1 MEKRANWYRLDNA
14 AKIVP
19 STAKGANTRVFR
31 LTCELKE
38 PVDMAI
44 LQQALDDTIEEFPFF
59 NCVLHRGIFW
69 YYLED
74 SDLKAKVEEEHTPAC
89 LPLYIRGKKNLLY
102 RVNYFGKRINLEMFH
117 VLADGTGAFMFFK
130 NLVTRYLQIRYNLSE
145 NIKPSDDFSVEEK
158 NVDAFTDNYQKQ
170 TGLKQL
176 GEMKSVR
183 AYQVSGE
190 LDDNLLP
197 HLLEG
202 TVSAS
207 KFLDLAHKYNTT
219 VGVLCVAFYIKAV
232 IQGMNRHQ
240 MKRHVVVSV
249 PVNLRQFYKSGTA
262 RNFFGVINIDY
273 NPMDYNGELSSI
285 TDQVARDFKEKLS
298 PENIESTMNS
308 YSSLEHNLAI
318 KMVPLPIKDFTIGRF
333 DAAAKRGITTS
344 MSNLGLIRMPEEVA
358 DYIDRFAAFMTASS
372 QQVCV
377 CTYKDK
383 MVFGEVSPFKTHK
396 TMLNFFRCLSSE
408 GLEIELGSNDYD
420 LKESEINA
428 DLSEM

>member
-1 MEKRANWYRLDNA
+1 MDKRANWYELDNA

-38 PVDMAI
+38 EVNREI
-44 LQQALDDTIEEFPFF
+44 LQRALDETIEEYPFF

-74 SDLKAKVEEEHTPAC
+74 SDLRAVVEEEHTAAC
-89 LPLYIRGKKNLLY
+89 LPLYIRGKKGLLY
-102 RVNYFGKRINLEMFH
+102 RVNYFAKRINLEMFH
-117 VLADGTGAFMFFK
+117 VLADGTGALMFFK
-130 NLVTRYLQIRYNLSE
+130 NLVTRYLQIRHNLSE
-145 NIKPSDDFSVEEK
+145 DIKPSDDFSVEEK
-158 NVDAFTDNYQKQ
+158 NGDAFTDNYSKQK
-170 TGLKQL
+170 GLKQL
-176 GEMKSVR
+176 NEMRSVK

-197 HLLEG
+197 HLIEG

-207 KFLDLAHKYNTT
+207 KFLELAHKYDTT
-219 VGVLCVAFYIKAV
+219 VGVLCVALYIKAA

-240 MKRHVVVSV
+240 RKKHLVISV

-273 NPMDYNGELSSI
+273 APKNYTGEMSSI
-285 TDQVARDFKEKLS
+285 IEPVAKDFKEKLA
-298 PENIESTMNS
+298 PENIEKTMNS
-308 YSSLEHNLAI
+308 YSALEHNLAI

-333 DAAAKRGITTS
+333 DNAAKRGITTT
-344 MSNLGLIRMPEEVA
+344 MSNLGLIKMPKEVEE
-358 DYIDRFAAFMTASS
+358 YIDRFVAFMTASS

-377 CTYKDK
+377 CTFKDK
-383 MVFGEVSPFKTHK
+383 MVFGEVSPYKTHK
-396 TMLNFFRCLSSE
+396 IMLNFFRCLTEE
-408 GLEIELGSNDYD
+408 GLEIELGTNDYD
-420 LKESEINA
+420 SHEGK
-428 DLSEM
+428 

>member
-1 MEKRANWYRLDNA
+1 MEKRANWYELDNA

-31 LTCELKE
+31 ITCELKE
-38 PVDMAI
+38 EVDRET
-44 LQQALDDTIEEFPFF
+44 LQKALDETIEEYPFF

-74 SDLKAKVEEEHTPAC
+74 SDLKAVVEEEHTPAC
-89 LPLYIRGKKNLLY
+89 LPLYIRGKKGLLY
-102 RVNYFGKRINLEMFH
+102 RVNYFKKRINLEMFH

-130 NLVTRYLQIRYNLSE
+130 NLVTRYLQIKHNLSE
-145 NIKPSDDFSVEEK
+145 DIKPSDDFSVEEK
-158 NVDAFTDNYQKQ
+158 NEDAFTDNYSKQK
-170 TGLKQL
+170 GLKQL
-176 GEMKSVR
+176 KEMRSVK
-183 AYQVSGE
+183 AYQVGGE

-207 KFLDLAHKYNTT
+207 KFLELAHKYNTT
-219 VGVLCVAFYIKAV
+219 VGVLCVAVYIKAA
-232 IQGMNRHQ
+232 ILGMSRHQ
-240 MKRHVVVSV
+240 KKKHLVISV

-273 NPMDYNGELSSI
+273 DPKSYTGEMSSI
-285 TDQVARDFKEKLS
+285 TDQVAKDFKEKLA
-298 PENIESTMNS
+298 PENIEKTMNS
-308 YSSLEHNLAI
+308 YSALEHNLAI

-333 DAAAKRGITTS
+333 DSAAKRGVTTS
-344 MSNLGLIRMPEEVA
+344 MSNLGLIKMPAEVEE
-358 DYIDRFAAFMTASS
+358 YIDRFGAFMTASS

-377 CTYKDK
+377 CTFKDK

-396 TMLNFFRCLSSE
+396 IMLNFFRCLTEE
-408 GLEIELGSNDYD
+408 GLEIELGTNDYD
-420 LKESEINA
+420 LHEEK
-428 DLSEM
+428 

>member
-1 MEKRANWYRLDNA
+1 MEKRANWYELDNA

-31 LTCELKE
+31 ITCELKE
-38 PVDMAI
+38 DVNKEI
-44 LQQALDDTIEEFPFF
+44 LQRALDETIEEYPFF

-74 SDLKAKVEEEHTPAC
+74 SDLKAVVEEEHSPAC
-89 LPLYIRGKKNLLY
+89 MPLYIKGKKALLY
-102 RVNYFGKRINLEMFH
+102 RVNYFKKRINLEMFH

-130 NLVTRYLQIRYNLSE
+130 NLITRYLQIRYNLSE
-145 NIKPSDDFSVEEK
+145 DIKPSDDFSLEEK
-158 NVDAFTDNYQKQ
+158 NVDAFTDNYSKQK
-170 TGLKQL
+170 GLKQL
-176 GEMKSVR
+176 NEMRSVK

-207 KFLDLAHKYNTT
+207 KFLELAHKYNTT
-219 VGVLCVAFYIKAV
+219 VGVLCVALYIKAV

-240 MKRHVVVSV
+240 RKKHVVVSV

-273 NPMDYNGELSSI
+273 DPAKYTGEINSI
-285 TDQVARDFKEKLS
+285 TDQVAADFKEKLA
-298 PENIESTMNS
+298 PENIEKTMNS
-308 YSSLEHNLAI
+308 YSALEHNLAI

-333 DAAAKRGITTS
+333 DSAAKRGVTTS
-344 MSNLGLIRMPEEVA
+344 MSNLGLIKMPKEVE
-358 DYIDRFAAFMTASS
+358 DYIDRFCAFMTASS

-377 CTYKDK
+377 CTFKDK
-383 MVFGEVSPFKTHK
+383 MVFGEVSPYKTHK
-396 TMLNFFRCLSSE
+396 TMLNFFRCLTEE
-408 GLEIELGSNDYD
+408 GLEIELGTNDYD
-420 LKESEINA
+420 LYEDK
-428 DLSEM
+428 